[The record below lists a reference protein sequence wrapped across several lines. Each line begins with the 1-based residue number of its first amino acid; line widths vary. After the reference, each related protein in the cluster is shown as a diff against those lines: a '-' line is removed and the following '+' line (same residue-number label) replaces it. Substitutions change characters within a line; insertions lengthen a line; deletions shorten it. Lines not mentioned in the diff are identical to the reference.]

1 MDEVLIKE
9 VMHHLCVFRG
19 ERSSEKLM
27 QGASI
32 PAVER
37 GVSVS
42 AEDAERSASEWDPRC
57 SLQSIIKAL
66 EWQENNWF
74 IVVLCCC
81 VGAILRRPS
90 NAAIV
95 CRRTGLRFSTASNFR
110 QVQNAERRASD
121 GGRSSGWRQA
131 RLRCRDAR
139 RSGLSARP
147 VGGEIGAK
155 LRRLPE
161 SSITCPVCQCAY
173 EPICPG
179 LGPRDSSEGTSVTP
193 RKMSSSLRMSGPN
206 VTDSLSARDIRSNG
220 TSQIK
225 AYP

>member
-1 MDEVLIKE
+1 MDEALIKE

-19 ERSSEKLM
+19 ERSSKKLM
-27 QGASI
+27 QGASN

-42 AEDAERSASEWDPRC
+42 AQDAERSASEWDPRY

-81 VGAILRRPS
+81 VGAIFRKPS
-90 NAAIV
+90 NAV
-95 CRRTGLRFSTASNFR
+95 SRRTGLGFSTASNFR
-110 QVQNAERRASD
+110 RVQSAERRASD
-121 GGRSSGWRQA
+121 GSRSSGWRRA
-131 RLRCRDAR
+131 RLRRSDAR

-155 LRRLPE
+155 AETPPRVINHLPRMA
-161 SSITCPVCQCAY
+161 VC
-173 EPICPG
+173 
-179 LGPRDSSEGTSVTP
+179 V
-193 RKMSSSLRMSGPN
+193 
-206 VTDSLSARDIRSNG
+206 
-220 TSQIK
+220 
-225 AYP
+225 